1 VNSGSDPS
9 RRVSFRR
16 PLLQG
21 IGVAG
26 AAVFLVVFV
35 VGILAPGG
43 NTGVQSI
50 VDPGGRSGDRLT
62 EGFINGLLAAAALGL
77 AIRLALAGIVM
88 DESGVLF
95 RNYFRSRRLRWQE
108 IERFE
113 GPGRPGFNTG
123 LSARLS
129 DGRSVHSAVYSRA
142 LLTPPGFANDVVDH
156 LNRALRAARSRKV

>member
-1 VNSGSDPS
+1 VSSRSDPS
-9 RRVSFRR
+9 GPVIFRR

-26 AAVFLVVFV
+26 AAVFFVVFL
-35 VGILAPGG
+35 VGIIAPGG

-50 VDPGGRSGDRLT
+50 VDPGGSGRDRLT
-62 EGFINGLLAAAALGL
+62 QGIINGLLAVAALGL
-77 AIRLALAGIVM
+77 AIRFALAGIVL
-88 DESGVLF
+88 DETGVLF

-113 GPGRPGFNTG
+113 APGGRGFNTG

-129 DGRSVHSAVYSRA
+129 DGRSVRSAVYSRA
-142 LLTPPGFANDVVDH
+142 LLTPPGFANEVVDH
-156 LNRALRAARSRKV
+156 LNRALRAARSRKA